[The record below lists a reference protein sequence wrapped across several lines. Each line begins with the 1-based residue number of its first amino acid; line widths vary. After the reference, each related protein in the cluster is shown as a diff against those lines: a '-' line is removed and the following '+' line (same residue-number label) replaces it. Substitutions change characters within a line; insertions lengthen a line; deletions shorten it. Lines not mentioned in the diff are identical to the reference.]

1 MTYRTLTT
9 EQIGYLC
16 DRIQHCWQTKQH
28 STASILMEEALHQG
42 LWIDMM
48 TELRRRYPGGLPR

>member
-16 DRIQHCWQTKQH
+16 DRIQHCWQIEQH
-28 STASILMEEALHQG
+28 STATVLMEEALHQG
-42 LWIDMM
+42 LWTDMM
-48 TELRRRYPGGLPR
+48 AELRRRYPGGLPR